1 MLEVRPE
8 IPALEDVYL
17 HLMADQA
24 DCAGTGMIRLRAL
37 LAKELLDVSRNRA
50 VLLPVVIAAIVFL
63 VLPLVIAVIIPS
75 ATGDDLGDDDELA
88 RLSLMLGPLE
98 QLSTNGRV
106 QLFIFQQFLIVF
118 LLMPV
123 TGAMALA
130 AHAIVGEK
138 QARTLEPLLATPL
151 TTLELLMAKVL
162 GALIPT
168 LAISMVGLALYG
180 LLIAT
185 TAEPGVLRAML
196 SARTLILI
204 VVVGP
209 MCALV
214 SLQLAIVVS
223 SRVNDARTAQ
233 QFGVLIVMPVTALV
247 VGQVSGLMWL
257 SATALGLV
265 GIGLLVVWIGLTFLS
280 VALFEREAILTKWR

>member
-1 MLEVRPE
+1 
-8 IPALEDVYL
+8 
-17 HLMADQA
+17 
-24 DCAGTGMIRLRAL
+24 MIRLRAL
-37 LAKELLDVSRNRA
+37 LAKELLDVARNRA
-50 VLLPVVIAAIVFL
+50 VLLPVVIAAVVFL
-63 VLPLVIAVIIPS
+63 ALPLVIAVIIPS
-75 ATGDDLGDDDELA
+75 ATGHALGDDAELA
-88 RLSLMLGPLE
+88 RISLMLGPME
-98 QLSTNGRV
+98 ELSTNGRV

-168 LAISMVGLALYG
+168 LAISLAGLILYG
-180 LLIAT
+180 LVIAA

-196 SARTLILI
+196 SPRTLILLM
-204 VVVGP
+204 VVGP

-214 SLQLAIVVS
+214 SLQMAIVVS

-233 QFGVLIVMPVTALV
+233 QFGVLIVIPVTALV
-247 VGQVSGLMWL
+247 VGQVSGALWL
-257 SATALGLV
+257 SASTLGLV
-265 GIGLLVVWIGLTFLS
+265 GLGLLVVWILLTVLS
-280 VALFEREAILTKWR
+280 VAMFERETILTKWR